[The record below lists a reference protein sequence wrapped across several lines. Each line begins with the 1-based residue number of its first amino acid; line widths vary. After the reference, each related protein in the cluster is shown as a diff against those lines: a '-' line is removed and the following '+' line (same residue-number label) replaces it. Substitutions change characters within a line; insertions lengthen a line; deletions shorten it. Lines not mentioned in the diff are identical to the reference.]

1 MAIRRIGQILVDLGY
16 ISDEQRDMLLE
27 EQRQNPGQLFGKMA
41 EEMGLITDE
50 QLVQAL
56 AEQLNMHTVNIGD
69 NVIPSEIIDQIT
81 EAMAQLYRVVPIG
94 LDDDRLTVAT
104 CDPQNL
110 SIEDELRTL
119 LGKEIRVVIAT
130 EKDILK
136 ALDRYYA
143 TSTESFET
151 LVSDLEN
158 DDELNKAAGSLS
170 ADGPIALD
178 EIEQLAQSA
187 PVRKLLN
194 MVLLLA
200 IKDHAS
206 DIHFEPFEDE
216 FRIRIKAD
224 GVLYEMVPPP
234 RHLAFAI
241 TTRIKVMAN
250 LDIAERR
257 LPQDGRI
264 ELTVGGHPVD
274 LRVSVL
280 PTMFGESV
288 VMRVLDRSV
297 VSLDL
302 NKVGMNDF
310 TLGGF
315 RNVIKKPN
323 GIILVTGPTGSGKTT
338 TLYSALSEL
347 NEVTEKLI
355 TTEDPVEYDIDGI
368 IQIPIDAEIEVTV
381 AKCLRAILR
390 QDPDRILVGE
400 IRDLETAEIAVQAS
414 LTGHTVFSTLHTNDA
429 PSTVTRLKDMG
440 IPTFLITA
448 TVEAILAQRLV
459 RRICSQCREEIEPTD
474 QMIFELQLDEE
485 DVKGKKFYR
494 GAGCEACNSTGY
506 KGRVGLFEL
515 MIMNDELREMISN
528 NASADEMRERA
539 KGFGMVTLR
548 DAGIQMVFSGTTTAE
563 EVVRETI
570 LEA

>member
-1 MAIRRIGQILVDLGY
+1 MAIRRLGQILVDMGFV
-16 ISDEQRDMLLE
+16 SDEQLELLLE
-27 EQRQNPGQLFGKMA
+27 EQAQHPGQLLGRIA
-41 EEMGLITDE
+41 EDMGLVTDDQLIQALGEQFGLQTIDIEGFTPPEDAREPITD
-50 QLVQAL
+50 
-56 AEQLNMHTVNIGD
+56 
-69 NVIPSEIIDQIT
+69 
-81 EAMAQLYRVVPIG
+81 AMAQLYRVIPLQLIDGV
-94 LDDDRLTVAT
+94 LTLAT

-110 SIEDELRTL
+110 AMQDELRRFV
-119 LGKEIRVVIAT
+119 GHDIRILVAT
-130 EKDILK
+130 ENQILK
-136 ALDRYYA
+136 AIDKFFNED
-143 TSTESFET
+143 TESIE
-151 LVSDLEN
+151 SIIK
-158 DDELNKAAGSLS
+158 ELHADNQLAEAASKLAG
-170 ADGPIALD
+170 DGPINLGD
-178 EIEQLAQSA
+178 VTELVESA

-206 DIHFEPFEDE
+206 DIHLEPFEDE

-241 TTRIKVMAN
+241 TTRVKVMAN

-264 ELTVGGHPVD
+264 ELSVGGHPID

-302 NKVGMNDF
+302 NNVGMNEF
-310 TLGGF
+310 TMGSF
-315 RNVIKKPN
+315 RKVMEKPN

-347 NEVTEKLI
+347 NKIEDKLI

-368 IQIPIDAEIEVTV
+368 VQIPIDSDIQVTF
-381 AKCLRAILR
+381 ASCLRAILR
-390 QDPDRILVGE
+390 QDPDKILVGE

-429 PSTVTRLKDMG
+429 PSTVTRLRDMG
-440 IPTFLITA
+440 IPPFMITA

-459 RRICSQCREEIEPTD
+459 RRICMECREVVEPSGEVLSELKLDAASIEGK
-474 QMIFELQLDEE
+474 QFFRG
-485 DVKGKKFYR
+485 KG
-494 GAGCEACNSTGY
+494 CNSCNNTGY

-515 MIMNDELREMISN
+515 MILDDELRDLIME
-528 NASADEMRERA
+528 NATTDRLRA
-539 KGFGMVTLR
+539 TAQSKGMVLLR
-548 DAGIQMVFSGTTTAE
+548 DAGIQFVFEGLTTAE
-563 EVVRETI
+563 EIVRETI